1 MKTSV
6 EILIEQLEGT
16 LIQVVYERLENEGI
30 LTKALQLERNQIEE
44 AFNEGLNNKIEY
56 DGQAKDYFIEKY
68 ILDNDY
74 IMLDITK

>member
-68 ILDNDY
+68 ILDNY
-74 IMLDITK
+74 

>member
-1 MKTSV
+1 MKTAV
-6 EILIEQLEGT
+6 EILIEKLEGT
-16 LIQVVYERLENEGI
+16 LVQAVYERLENEGI

-68 ILDNDY
+68 ILDNN
-74 IMLDITK
+74 

>member
-1 MKTSV
+1 MQTAV
-6 EILIEQLEGT
+6 EILIEKLEGT
-16 LIQVVYERLENEGI
+16 LVQAVYERLENEGI

-68 ILDNDY
+68 ILDND
-74 IMLDITK
+74 

>member
-68 ILDNDY
+68 ILDND
-74 IMLDITK
+74 

>member
-1 MKTSV
+1 MKTAV
-6 EILIEQLEGT
+6 EILIEKLEGT
-16 LIQVVYERLENEGI
+16 LVQAVYERLENEGI

-68 ILDNDY
+68 ILDND
-74 IMLDITK
+74 

>member
-16 LIQVVYERLENEGI
+16 LVQAVYERLENEGI

-68 ILDNDY
+68 ILDND
-74 IMLDITK
+74 

>member
-6 EILIEQLEGT
+6 QILIEQLEGT
-16 LIQVVYERLENEGI
+16 LVQAVYERLENSGI
-30 LTKALQLERNQIEE
+30 LTEALQLEANQIRE

-68 ILDNDY
+68 ILDNN
-74 IMLDITK
+74 

>member
-6 EILIEQLEGT
+6 QILIEQLEGT
-16 LIQVVYERLENEGI
+16 LIQAVYERLENEGI

-68 ILDNDY
+68 ILDND
-74 IMLDITK
+74 

>member
-1 MKTSV
+1 MKTAV

-16 LIQVVYERLENEGI
+16 LVQAVYERLENKGI

-56 DGQAKDYFIEKY
+56 DGQAKDYFIETY
-68 ILDNDY
+68 ILN
-74 IMLDITK
+74 K

>member
-1 MKTSV
+1 MKTAV
-6 EILIEQLEGT
+6 EILIEKLEGT
-16 LIQVVYERLENEGI
+16 LVQAVYERLENEGI

-68 ILDNDY
+68 ILYND
-74 IMLDITK
+74 

>member
-16 LIQVVYERLENEGI
+16 LIQAVYERLENEGI

-68 ILDNDY
+68 ILDND
-74 IMLDITK
+74 

>member
-6 EILIEQLEGT
+6 EILIEKLEGT
-16 LIQVVYERLENEGI
+16 LIQAVYERLENEDI

-68 ILDNDY
+68 ILDND
-74 IMLDITK
+74 